1 MATLNAN
8 TFKTLPDAEA
18 NYLAAIDNA
27 AADARRLD
35 PAQAEV
41 YREKLAQ
48 AKAGGGPLLDAE
60 AKALGT
66 DAGAVRNAVLRNHNA
81 RQQSVNAVEMKRIK
95 AKADVRSATN
105 AAAMH
110 RILNEFKEAL

>member
-1 MATLNAN
+1 MATLSAN
-8 TFKTLPDAEA
+8 TFKNRLAAETH
-18 NYLAAIDNA
+18 YLAAIDSA

-48 AKAGGGPLLDAE
+48 AKAGGGQLLDAE
-60 AKALGT
+60 ADALGT
-66 DAGAVRNAVLRNHNA
+66 DADTVRNAVLRNHNV
-81 RQQSVNAVEMKRIK
+81 RQQHVNAVELQRIK
-95 AKADVRSATN
+95 AKADVRSATT

-110 RILNEFKEAL
+110 RIFNEFKGAL